1 MFRNI
6 NRSERLDYSLR
17 TKRTEECVSCCKKLM
32 AGLAEPAHANVMRC
46 QVRRFGKSDDE
57 SKRNEQNRLTA
68 TQQPTKIMYRWS
80 FLNDMPSLS
89 VAGLASEA
97 MYVYESAPP
106 YRTKGRKK
114 NRSRN
119 SKRDVQKPSAT
130 ATLIMF
136 ERYHRQSQRAHHIW
150 YIPTSSPPWWPSGL
164 PWLI

>member
-6 NRSERLDYSLR
+6 NRSEGLDYSLW
-17 TKRTEECVSCCKKLM
+17 TKRTEECVLLQKLM

-46 QVRRFGKSDDE
+46 QVRRFESDDK
-57 SKRNEQNRLTA
+57 SKRKQQNRLTA

-106 YRTKGRKK
+106 YRTKGRRK
-114 NRSRN
+114 NKSRN

-164 PWLI
+164 PWLM